1 MKKNLRIQILLLSFV
16 CVLFTAC
23 DEGKIY
29 PESSE
34 TEGKTVEVNITFK
47 GVKAWPTYNY
57 MALATFGDDP
67 TQAILTRRISKP
79 SNDGV
84 TTSIRL
90 KGITHETKTIA
101 IAVIS
106 KGLTLVHSFYTFSVD
121 GSLDKETIEIPNQS
135 IDIACFERVQN
146 QVFNSQCITCHGGS
160 SASPAG
166 NLRLTEGNSYNSL
179 VNVKAPDSSEGKM
192 YVNPGNVNSSFIIDV
207 LSDDILKYYNH
218 TDIFSGSERSEIL
231 SLIQGWINEGVE
243 NN

>member
-1 MKKNLRIQILLLSFV
+1 MRKILKIRILLLSIV
-16 CVLFTAC
+16 CVLFAAC

-34 TEGKTVEVNITFK
+34 TEGKAVEVNITFK

-57 MALATFGDDP
+57 LALAAFGDDP

-79 SNDGV
+79 SSDGV

-90 KGITHETKTIA
+90 KGITNETKTVA

-106 KGLTLVHSFYTFSVD
+106 KGLTLVHSFYTFTIDDS
-121 GSLDKETIEIPNQS
+121 SNEETIEIPNQN
-135 IDIACFERVQN
+135 IDMASFGRVQD
-146 QVFNSQCITCHGGS
+146 QIFNSQCITCHGGS

-166 NLRLTEGNSYNSL
+166 NLNLTEGKSYNNL
-179 VNVKAPDSSEGKM
+179 VNIKAPDSSDGKM
-192 YVNPGNVNSSFIIDV
+192 YVSPGDASNSFIIDV

-231 SLIQGWINEGVE
+231 SLMQNWINEGAE